1 MATIRQLP
9 SGKWNAQVRI
19 KGYPTKTAKHLTREE
34 AEQWAK
40 DLERDLKRVSPPIE
54 FLIPSYLEEVMLKE
68 GKRRGAYETTRSR
81 LAVVGRNL
89 KGKPLEAITSEDI
102 STYKVERLKQVSG
115 STVRLELQ
123 LLSRVLRWASTE
135 KGIAC
140 SDVVKPV
147 KLPNAGKPRTK
158 IVEEFEYRMILERA
172 SEKSKAIIMLA
183 WETAMRRGELLAIT
197 PSMVDFKQKV
207 IHLSDE
213 QTKNGE
219 GRDVPL
225 SSNALSLLRKLCD
238 GRQHNSRLFILTPYA
253 VTQAFRRAARL
264 SHVYGVCFHSL
275 RHTAITRYAEMGF
288 NTIQLQCISG
298 HKSISML
305 ARYSHIK
312 ASKVADL
319 MG

>member
-1 MATIRQLP
+1 MATFRQLP
-9 SGKWNAQVRI
+9 SGKWNAQVRV
-19 KGYPTKTAKHLTREE
+19 KGLPTKTATRPTK
-34 AEQWAK
+34 AEVELWASQ
-40 DLERDLKRVSPPIE
+40 LERELKKESPSLSH
-54 FLIPSYLEEVMLKE
+54 FIPVYLEEVMMKD
-68 GKRRGAYETTRSR
+68 GKRRGGYEATSYR
-81 LAVVGRNL
+81 LNTLARMFD
-89 KGKPLEAITSEDI
+89 GKPLEIITSEDVAA
-102 STYKVERLKQVSG
+102 YKLMRSRQVAG

-123 LLSRVLRWASTE
+123 LLSRLLRWANSE
-135 KGIAC
+135 KGITC

-158 IVEEFEYRMILERA
+158 IVEEHEFKMILESVSDKA
-172 SEKSKAIIMLA
+172 KAIIMLA
-183 WETAMRRGELLAIT
+183 WETAMRRNELLAIT
-197 PSMVDFKQKV
+197 PSMVDFRKCV

-219 GRDVPL
+219 GREVPL
-225 SSNALSLLRKLCD
+225 SSNALALLRELCD
-238 GRQHNSRLFILTPYA
+238 GRQANSRLFILTPYA

-275 RHTAITRYAEMGF
+275 RHTAITRYAEMGL

-312 ASKVADL
+312 ASSVADL